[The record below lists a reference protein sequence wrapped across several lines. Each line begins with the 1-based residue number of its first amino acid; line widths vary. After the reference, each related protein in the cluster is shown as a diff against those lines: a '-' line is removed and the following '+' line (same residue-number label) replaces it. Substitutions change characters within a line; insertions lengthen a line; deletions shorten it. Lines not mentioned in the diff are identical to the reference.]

1 MTDAPFN
8 GVTMDDEGRLLIVA
22 RVGDGA
28 KGLLIELDP
37 QLTALVAAK
46 LDGYYEASVPDTPG
60 LT

>member
-8 GVTMDDEGRLLIVA
+8 GVTMDDEGRLLIV
-22 RVGDGA
+22 VGDGA